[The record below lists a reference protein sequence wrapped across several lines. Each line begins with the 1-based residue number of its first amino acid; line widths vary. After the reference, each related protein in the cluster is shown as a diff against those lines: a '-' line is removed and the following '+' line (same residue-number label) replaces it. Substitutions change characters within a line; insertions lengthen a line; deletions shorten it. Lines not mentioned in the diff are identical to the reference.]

1 MHTIRLDINNS
12 IYEHI
17 MFFLKN
23 LPSNLVNIHFE
34 QEKISQNEATP
45 KESLR
50 GIFQSYADPKKV
62 SLEKD
67 AWKNHL
73 LDKHRRNLND

>member
-1 MHTIRLDINNS
+1 MHTIRIDINNS

-23 LPSNLVNIHFE
+23 LPSNLVNIHLEKEEE
-34 QEKISQNEATP
+34 QQIITSK

-50 GIFQSYADPKKV
+50 GVFKSHSDSNKQP
-62 SLEKD
+62 LEKE

-73 LDKHRRNLND
+73 LQKHKTNLDD